1 MNSPRED
8 SVRRA
13 ESEIRDVIDAIPAMV
28 WIAAPDGK
36 ATFINRAWTEYLG
49 LSPEE
54 EKCGRLGCGS
64 VRRLRRQ
71 DFELFADYAGLELH
85 GAALSPAR
93 RSLERQLEISRSA
106 ARELIS
112 A

>member
-49 LSPEE
+49 LSLEE
-54 EKCGRLGCGS
+54 ILGFDWPRTVHPDDVDRYLAAWRLSLASG
-64 VRRLRRQ
+64 Q
-71 DFELFADYAGLELH
+71 PLELACDH
-85 GAALSPAR
+85 FPR
-93 RSLERQLEISRSA
+93 
-106 ARELIS
+106 
-112 A
+112 